1 MNSERLM
8 NEQRL
13 ALLKTIR
20 KENPSLR
27 RYMNDII
34 NEMENPESA
43 FNTGKMTQPTDLDRM
58 TAMRLCD
65 AFAVAKM
72 YSEKYHLDFPELI
85 EFVSEKTLEILAD
98 GKITLTAPFKERMK
112 YLIRQQFP
120 FRNPLLSRSGR
131 QNALSYEL
139 ADKKIWGDGIDE
151 DEKSHSKDN
160 LMLETPILFTNNANI
175 SCSELEFGSE
185 LKEERE
191 KIDSALKALT
201 PQEEDVIRW
210 RFGLNDGEPRSLE
223 DVGEIFG
230 MSREYIRIREVKA
243 VRKLHSRKCVSVLN
257 GLLQQ
262 DEICTTPIGRGI
274 TVKKRRSNYF
284 EMNNFNILYW
294 QPYCACKH
302 RMNYVKSTL
311 INNKRKMVFYC
322 QGCGN
327 IYSIQN
333 GRLKKIDGYCLIG
346 YSSSGSYGQKRWP
359 MFHWDKT
366 ERDHNDFEKRYK
378 ALGIRYDIQYYI
390 RRIQLYY
397 ENDYNVRKE
406 KECEIIKIYNLASKD
421 AISVEDAYE
430 KCKEVLL
437 SDKLNADEI

>member
-175 SCSELEFGSE
+175 SCSELEFGLE

-230 MSREYIRIREVKA
+230 MSREYI
-243 VRKLHSRKCVSVLN
+243 LS
-257 GLLQQ
+257 
-262 DEICTTPIGRGI
+262 
-274 TVKKRRSNYF
+274 
-284 EMNNFNILYW
+284 
-294 QPYCACKH
+294 
-302 RMNYVKSTL
+302 L
-311 INNKRKMVFYC
+311 I
-322 QGCGN
+322 
-327 IYSIQN
+327 
-333 GRLKKIDGYCLIG
+333 
-346 YSSSGSYGQKRWP
+346 
-359 MFHWDKT
+359 H
-366 ERDHNDFEKRYK
+366 
-378 ALGIRYDIQYYI
+378 
-390 RRIQLYY
+390 
-397 ENDYNVRKE
+397 
-406 KECEIIKIYNLASKD
+406 
-421 AISVEDAYE
+421 ISEPTRH
-430 KCKEVLL
+430 
-437 SDKLNADEI
+437 